1 MNILPPN
8 IFDAIV
14 VSSRQ
19 VYNKILINIM
29 VIKNAEEFIKFVE
42 NYIMVNGNH
51 IKLKDYQKKFIR
63 LLENEKREG

>member
-14 VSSRQ
+14 VNSRQ

-51 IKLKDYQKKFIR
+51 IKLKDYQKKFIK